1 MTLPVEGAV
10 RPGRIKHGDMW
21 WESIET
27 IMLKDSIDHGGPG
40 KWDRL
45 LEDKRADSHYE
56 DVRLSIEERGF
67 VRPLTALIREGGQDF
82 SFGDGHHRLAAAID
96 LGLTM
101 VPLEAFNADGP
112 GYFGGAIANDSGDW
126 NSFDDP
132 IPEDNGS
139 AGDSGYYEP
148 KYEED
153 EDEDDFGS
161 QDDYECGICSPGEGC
176 NVKSKPEPEPV
187 EAPCNCYF
195 CRNMKN

>member
-101 VPLEAFNADGP
+101 VPLEAFNEDGP

-139 AGDSGYYEP
+139 AGDSGYNEPDYTDEYESGCCSQC
-148 KYEED
+148 D
-153 EDEDDFGS
+153 EDMHRDDEAE
-161 QDDYECGICSPGEGC
+161 QERIDQER
-176 NVKSKPEPEPV
+176 